1 MSECKNNIANDLD
14 LFFGGWGALVPG
26 VYFST
31 PNVKRSPRPHNLSIN
46 IPEGCWESGRHLS
59 WSLISFFSSSLG
71 MLNCAS
77 ELASQPFFF
86 LFFYFFFCYEEAR
99 FAPARKIFFFL
110 KWEEEDRT
118 ARPLLYS
125 ICLYLLALFASL
137 CSSVAFPRLHLRFGL
152 FRPAPALSKT
162 TIDAWLSGCQCLPV
176 HALVQRRACLCVLDN
191 YCVWM
196 FILLLCTCGCE
207 GQFPKAVA
215 GAPPVDTHSHVCAC
229 SDMDRWPLDELYLLA
244 DMLVWK
250 RLLLSFLISFSE
262 YQGL

>member
-1 MSECKNNIANDLD
+1 MTWISFLEGGVHLFQECTSAHQMLNAAPGLIIYQLIFLKDVGRAGGIYHDL
-14 LFFGGWGALVPG
+14 LSLSSPLPWACWIVP
-26 VYFST
+26 
-31 PNVKRSPRPHNLSIN
+31 
-46 IPEGCWESGRHLS
+46 LS
-59 WSLISFFSSSLG
+59 WPVSLF
-71 MLNCAS
+71 
-77 ELASQPFFF
+77 
-86 LFFYFFFCYEEAR
+86 FFYFFIFFCYEEAR